1 MARCSTV
8 YGALAYMRS
17 RMQWITSSGSVA
29 DLDRGAATFLQVNI
43 AERWSD
49 AALLRRGR
57 IEVRLDGIR
66 IAGGVPARCPPTRSA
81 GGGVGGEGSR
91 IKAFPEKTES
101 GGFPY
106 GSESDSRS

>member
-66 IAGGVPARCPPTRSA
+66 IY
-81 GGGVGGEGSR
+81 GSR
-91 IKAFPEKTES
+91 VAYLRDALRLDPRVVELAAKVLELM
-101 GGFPY
+101 GGAAHRP
-106 GSESDSRS
+106 DA